1 VLVMKFRERHRV
13 NRPTLAV
20 LVGALVLLLVVS
32 TAFQKYDRHQE
43 DMDFARSTRDRLT
56 TELADPDL
64 VNRVPSDF
72 VFGDIVWMDIIYSDL
87 FRFRRLGW
95 L

>member
-1 VLVMKFRERHRV
+1 
-13 NRPTLAV
+13 LAV

>member
-1 VLVMKFRERHRV
+1 
-13 NRPTLAV
+13 
-20 LVGALVLLLVVS
+20 
-32 TAFQKYDRHQE
+32 
-43 DMDFARSTRDRLT
+43 MDFARSTRDRLT